1 MVFPNFFKINENNK
15 VLYKYSYIHKKKYTI
30 KDAPAHGACSLID
43 LSFLRKIG
51 GYNEKFDRQD
61 GYYLW
66 LSILF
71 KKKSIIHTNQPLFF
85 YRKHKNNLS
94 KNKKKILK
102 TRIKI
107 LNFFLGKYLIN
118 KKEIIGLKQATE
130 EQIKKIF

>member
-1 MVFPNFFKINENNK
+1 M
-15 VLYKYSYIHKKKYTI
+15 
-30 KDAPAHGACSLID
+30 
-43 LSFLRKIG
+43 RKIG

-66 LSILF
+66 LSILL
-71 KKKSIIHTNQPLFF
+71 KKKSIIHSTQPLFF

-107 LNFFLGKYLIN
+107 LNYFLNKFF
-118 KKEIIGLKQATE
+118 KKKKDIVDLKKATE
-130 EQIKKIF
+130 IQIKKIL